1 MTNLLRRTAALVIA
15 AILLPCLAA
24 AATTDRYRLAGV
36 LAVGP
41 DYLGILE
48 LPAGGQVLVRKG
60 TVLEGGGRVVL
71 IDAQRVRLAFPGRP
85 LVEVTLDGSGAP
97 AQVPVALGV
106 VQEQSDHG
114 HIMIRSLDPD
124 AFDDAVQR
132 SPGPAG
138 KSVATGSKG
147 KDPALDTALRLAPI
161 LNLPPNS
168 RVVAVNEQPV
178 KSAEQAVKTIQ
189 QTFDQGM
196 PPRLNLVNDGG
207 EFRVYLKPPE
217 S

>member
-1 MTNLLRRTAALVIA
+1 
-15 AILLPCLAA
+15 
-24 AATTDRYRLAGV
+24 
-36 LAVGP
+36 
-41 DYLGILE
+41 
-48 LPAGGQVLVRKG
+48 
-60 TVLEGGGRVVL
+60 
-71 IDAQRVRLAFPGRP
+71 
-85 LVEVTLDGSGAP
+85 
-97 AQVPVALGV
+97 
-106 VQEQSDHG
+106 
-114 HIMIRSLDPD
+114 
-124 AFDDAVQR
+124 VQR
-132 SPGPAG
+132 SPVPAG
-138 KSVATGSKG
+138 KSAATGSKS

-189 QTFDQGM
+189 QTLDQGM